1 MVTPKYLAEVTASR
15 GVLFRWYTL
24 LDLVS
29 FPGDGNYLT
38 FFCVQHHRPFL
49 SPFSN
54 PIQILLKIVCILL
67 VVNGHVGDCVIGK

>member
-1 MVTPKYLAEVTASR
+1 M
-15 GVLFRWYTL
+15 

-54 PIQILLKIVCILL
+54 PIQILLKIVLGLSMSLDYDDDDYCLSFFLCGI
-67 VVNGHVGDCVIGK
+67 VIKMH